1 MTLHPSDYSQMS
13 KREYKKIIDTF
24 ISNRYDFLSEC
35 SRNIT
40 KNKKTD
46 GGDLLAELVIFLYEN
61 QEKIEPYLDIK
72 MLEGFSVSWM
82 RLQSQHKTTP
92 FNRKYMN
99 NNNEEVDIPD
109 TIENS
114 PEICDEDYVKDLK
127 TIYTDHQVEK
137 IMKIWDIYPTLSKVN
152 RILFDA
158 YFMENMSYD
167 KIKDNYTFFRTK
179 NDKKIYYK
187 SKKSIYNLMNELKN
201 EIKKKL

>member
-1 MTLHPSDYSQMS
+1 MS
-13 KREYKKIIDTF
+13 KREYKKIIDNF
-24 ISNRYDFLSEC
+24 ISNRYTFLAEC
-35 SRNIT
+35 SKNIT

-46 GGDLLAELVIFLYEN
+46 GGDLLSELVLFLYDN

-99 NNNEEVDIPD
+99 DTSEEFDIPD
-109 TIENS
+109 TAQAPADIND
-114 PEICDEDYVKDLK
+114 DEYVRDLK
-127 TIYTDHQVEK
+127 TVYTDEQVDC
-137 IMKIWDIYPTLSKVN
+137 IMRVWDIYPTLSNVN

-179 NDKKIYYK
+179 NGKKVYYK
-187 SKKSIYNLMNELKN
+187 SKKSIYNLMVGLKN
-201 EIKKKL
+201 DIKGKL